1 MLIKGIL
8 GKIVGKLVKN
18 PLKRRL
24 IVEMADDAVKHEL
37 DRRTGGLASQAD
49 DLAARVK
56 AVKL

>member
-8 GKIVGKLVKN
+8 GKFIGKLVKS

-37 DRRTGGLASQAD
+37 DKRTGGLVSEAD

-56 AVKL
+56 AARL

>member
-1 MLIKGIL
+1 MFKKLL
-8 GKIVGKLVKN
+8 GKLAGKVVKN

-37 DRRTGGLASQAD
+37 DKRTGGLASKAD

-56 AVKL
+56 AIRL